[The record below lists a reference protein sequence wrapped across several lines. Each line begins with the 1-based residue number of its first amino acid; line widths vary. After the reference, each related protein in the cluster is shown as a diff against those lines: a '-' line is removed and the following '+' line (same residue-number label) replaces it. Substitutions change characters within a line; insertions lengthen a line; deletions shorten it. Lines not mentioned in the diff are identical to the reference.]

1 MKEKKLD
8 SGAGRATAALG
19 ESCLVE
25 VQPCNLKTPRAA
37 GSFPDGTVGKESPCH
52 CRRGR
57 FNPWV
62 NKIPWGRPWQPTP
75 VFLPGKSHGQRCEA
89 GHSPWGRKGVGHN

>member
-52 CRRGR
+52 FRRGR

-62 NKIPWGRPWQPTP
+62 KKIPWGRPWQPTP